1 MREITGRE
9 AIREAMSE
17 EMRRDPNVFLMGED
31 IGVYGG
37 AFGVTAGMVEE
48 FGKRRVRDTPI
59 SELGIVSAAV
69 GASMLGLRPIVEL
82 MFMDF
87 LMLAAD
93 ALGNQAAKVVG
104 MYAGQA
110 SVPMVCRAPGGA
122 AGAGAHHTQCLES
135 WFVNIPGLI
144 VVMPSTPY
152 DLKGLLKT
160 SIRSNNPVLFV
171 EHKLGY
177 NKSGE
182 VPEEEY
188 TIPFGVADIKRA
200 GKDVTIVATSY
211 EVYKALD
218 AAKKLEAEGIDVE
231 VIDPRTLVPLDKETI
246 INSVKKTGRLV
257 IVHEAYESCGIG
269 AEISA
274 MIASSDAIYYLD
286 APIQRVTSVGV
297 TMPYS
302 PVLEKAVLP
311 SVERIIDAVKKVL

>member
-17 EMRRDPNVFLMGED
+17 EMRRDSNVFLMGED

-37 AFGVTAGMVEE
+37 AFGVTAGMVDE

-59 SELGIVSAAV
+59 SELGIVNAAV
-69 GASMLGLRPIVEL
+69 GAAMLGLRPIVEL

-171 EHKLGY
+171 EHKLAY

>member
-17 EMRRDPNVFLMGED
+17 EMRNDPNVFLMGED

-37 AFGVTAGMVEE
+37 AFGVSAGMIEE
-48 FGKRRVRDTPI
+48 FGPKRVRNTPI
-59 SELGIVSAAV
+59 SELGIVNTAV
-69 GASMLGLRPIVEL
+69 GAAMLGSKPIVEV

-93 ALGNQAAKVVG
+93 ALANQAAKVVG

-110 SVPMVCRAPGGA
+110 SVPMVCRAPAGA
-122 AGAGAHHTQCLES
+122 AGAGAHHTQNLES

-160 SIRSNNPVLFV
+160 SIQSKNPVLFV

-177 NKSGE
+177 RMTGE

-188 TIPFGVADIKRA
+188 TIPFGVADIKRE

-211 EVYKALD
+211 DVFKSLD
-218 AAKKLEAEGIDVE
+218 AAKQLAEEGIDVE

-246 INSVKKTGRLV
+246 IESVKKTGRLV
-257 IVHEAYESCGIG
+257 IVHEAFEPCGIG

-274 MIASSDAIYYLD
+274 MIVNSDAFYYLD
-286 APIQRVTSVGV
+286 APIQRVTSLGV

-302 PVLEKAVLP
+302 PVLEKAVIP
-311 SVERIIDAVKKVL
+311 SVERIIEAVKKVL